1 MELYS
6 ALLSDAGWS
15 AKDTVKIKAPHGSE
29 YIRLPEKLDSE
40 PAEWPIWCW
49 VAWLYFCIACDS
61 PLCIASQNAAARRF
75 NSVEA
80 GL

>member
-29 YIRLPEKLDSE
+29 YIRLPEKWDSE
-40 PAEWPIWCW
+40 PTELLIRR
-49 VAWLYFCIACDS
+49 WLAYSSCLDCYSVGFSIAA
-61 PLCIASQNAAARRF
+61 LRF
-75 NSVEA
+75 NCVEA
-80 GL
+80 TL